1 MAKYTEIELIQEI
14 EHLKQQLRER
24 ERERESRIVDW
35 CFLMVNSFL
44 TRANLSL
51 CSEIKKRS
59 QIRYGN

>member
-24 ERERESRIVDW
+24 ERERERESRIVDW
-35 CFLMVNSFL
+35 CLLMVNSFL

-51 CSEIKKRS
+51 C
-59 QIRYGN
+59 